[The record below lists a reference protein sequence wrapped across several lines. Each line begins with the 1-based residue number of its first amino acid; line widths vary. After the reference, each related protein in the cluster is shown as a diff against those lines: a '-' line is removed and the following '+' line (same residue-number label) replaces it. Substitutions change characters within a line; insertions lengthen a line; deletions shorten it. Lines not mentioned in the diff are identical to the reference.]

1 MMSDFHKFDE
11 RKGFLLCRKNP
22 MLKQTKEKPETVIRS
37 SIKQCVIVTTRKT
50 GTGNTRDVGNARNA
64 RNVH

>member
-11 RKGFLLCRKNP
+11 SKGFLLCRKNP
-22 MLKQTKEKPETVIRS
+22 MLKQTRGKPGAVIRS
-37 SIKQCVIVTTRKT
+37 SIKQCVIVKTRKT
-50 GTGNTRDVGNARNA
+50 GTGNTRDAGNARNA